1 LYHRHNLTH
10 SHRGPHLTSFAL
22 SLILGMMMVMVLH
35 FSPIDFAPKLEQ
47 NAYAQEDNNTR
58 ILDDMRTLMR
68 DEFRDTSSIK
78 NSSAAQVDALG
89 RMGIAFGKQAT
100 QATYTALGVFFLG
113 LALVIYG
120 LRMTIKAPPKIA
132 KLFTIMVWALT
143 IPVVVLVGLYQ
154 FGVISGN
161 PVTVYKTDEPFFL
174 LSFLMYIPIGIVLFM
189 LIGHRATQPQ
199 SANVPTTQERK
210 DPLEEIERLVALKEK
225 GAITEEEFQKLKA
238 LALAKS

>member
-1 LYHRHNLTH
+1 
-10 SHRGPHLTSFAL
+10 
-22 SLILGMMMVMVLH
+22 MVMVLQ
-35 FSPIDFAPKLEQ
+35 FSPMGFAPMLKQ
-47 NAYAQEDNNTR
+47 NAYAQEDNNNTR

-68 DEFRDTSSIK
+68 EQSRDTSSIK

-89 RMGIAFGKQAT
+89 SMGIAFGRQAT

-132 KLFTIMVWALT
+132 KLFTILVWALT
-143 IPVVVLVGLYQ
+143 IPVCALVGLYQ
-154 FGVISGN
+154 FGVLSGN
-161 PVTVYKTDEPFFL
+161 PITIYKTDEPFFL
-174 LSFLMYIPIGIVLFM
+174 LSFLMYIPIGIVLFI
-189 LIGHRATQPQ
+189 LIGHGRLTRTQ
-199 SANVPTTQERK
+199 SSSVPTTQERN
-210 DPLEEIERLVALKEK
+210 DPLEDIERLVTLKEK